1 VNDAA
6 HARIGY
12 VGHATVLVELDGV
25 RVLTDPVLRR
35 RVLHLRRRTLPRA
48 DALSGLDAVLISHAH
63 WDHLDLRSLALLEGT
78 PRAIVPRGA
87 ARLLRRSRFGD
98 VVELDAGEST
108 EVGGVTVTATRAEHD
123 AGRGPLG
130 VHAPALGYR
139 LTGSKRLYFAGDTDL
154 FPEMAELAP
163 LDLALLP
170 VAGWGPRLPPGHLD
184 ARRAAEAL
192 RLLEP
197 RVAVPIHWGT
207 YALITKRRESDA
219 AVREP
224 AEEFRRLA
232 AELAPEVDVRV
243 LASGESLDLS

>member
-1 VNDAA
+1 MNDAA
-6 HARIGY
+6 HARIVY

-35 RVLHLRRRTLPRA
+35 RVLHLRRHTLPRA

-63 WDHLDLRSLALLEGT
+63 WDHLDVPSLARLGGT

-87 ARLLRRSRFGD
+87 ARLLRRSRFSE
-98 VVELDAGEST
+98 VVELDVGEST
-108 EVGGVTVTATRAEHD
+108 EVGGLTVTATRAEHD

-130 VHAPALGYR
+130 VRAPALGYR
-139 LTGSKRLYFAGDTDL
+139 LTGSKRVYFAGDTDL
-154 FPEMAELAP
+154 FGEMAELAP

-197 RVAVPIHWGT
+197 RIAVPIHWGT
-207 YALITKRRESDA
+207 YSLITKRRPSEA

-232 AELAPEVDVRV
+232 AELAPGVDVHV
-243 LASGESLDLS
+243 LAEGESLELP